1 MLVVPWPGY
10 LALRGRYN
18 LGMARGWESKSV
30 EDQILEK
37 ETASGQNRPES
48 PASSEAINLEK
59 QRSLELARTRTLHD
73 LESATDRRYREL
85 LQRTLD
91 FLDAELAK
99 LQKDPS
105 NPSL

>member
-37 ETASGQNRPES
+37 ETANGRNHHEN
-48 PASSEAINLEK
+48 PASSQGINREK
-59 QRSLELARTRTLHD
+59 QRSLELARTRTLND
-73 LESATDRRYREL
+73 LESAKDPGYRQL

-91 FLDAELAK
+91 YLDAELAK
-99 LQKDPS
+99 LQKDS
-105 NPSL
+105 SLPSL

>member
-1 MLVVPWPGY
+1 MLVVPWPGH

-37 ETASGQNRPES
+37 ETAKAQNRPEN
-48 PASSEAINLEK
+48 PATSEGIHREK

-73 LESATDRRYREL
+73 FESATDPRYKAL
-85 LQRTLD
+85 LQRTLNY
-91 FLDAELAK
+91 LDAELAK
-99 LQKDPS
+99 LQKES
-105 NPSL
+105 TNS

>member
-1 MLVVPWPGY
+1 MLVVPWRGY

-37 ETASGQNRPES
+37 ETANGQTRPEN
-48 PASSEAINLEK
+48 PASSEGIHREK

-73 LESATDRRYREL
+73 LEAATDPRYKAL
-85 LQRTLD
+85 LKRTLD
-91 FLDAELAK
+91 YLDAELAK
-99 LQKDPS
+99 LQNDLTNS
-105 NPSL
+105 